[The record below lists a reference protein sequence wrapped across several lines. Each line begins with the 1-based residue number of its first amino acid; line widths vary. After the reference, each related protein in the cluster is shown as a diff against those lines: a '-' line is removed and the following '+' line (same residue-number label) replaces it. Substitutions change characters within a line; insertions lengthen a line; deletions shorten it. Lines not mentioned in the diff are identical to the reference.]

1 MIPRPSINSSSA
13 SPYLPCAWF
22 NDGRYFARVCAAARC
37 CCALLAFRHGR
48 YFARVCAAARCCCAL
63 IADCDVATAGGQAD
77 SAMGRGKGA
86 ESGRVQAGNTAP
98 WARSSLLR
106 GTHPTAGA
114 AQETQPA
121 VGPHTVQFCL
131 FASSKRPHM
140 LRARATGSGE
150 SDIRRRQPVCQKGN
164 GPETWLHHRS
174 KPPLQSQSI
183 KVSSEPTTM

>member
-1 MIPRPSINSSSA
+1 MSWSCWSHFVRTHAPSSA
-13 SPYLPCAWF
+13 
-22 NDGRYFARVCAAARC
+22 AAV
-37 CCALLAFRHGR
+37 G
-48 YFARVCAAARCCCAL
+48 AAVKAVE

-121 VGPHTVQFCL
+121 VGPHTVQF
-131 FASSKRPHM
+131 FDEQAVATES
-140 LRARATGSGE
+140 ARVDLPVIAYCSGE
-150 SDIRRRQPVCQKGN
+150 CQRGHWKLHKTVCKETTKRLQTVTELMRGPGDDDHQRRYAGRRCGGQNCTAQC
-164 GPETWLHHRS
+164 
-174 KPPLQSQSI
+174 
-183 KVSSEPTTM
+183 VSE

>member
-1 MIPRPSINSSSA
+1 MVAFRENAPSSA
-13 SPYLPCAWF
+13 
-22 NDGRYFARVCAAARC
+22 AAV
-37 CCALLAFRHGR
+37 G
-48 YFARVCAAARCCCAL
+48 AAVKAVE

-121 VGPHTVQFCL
+121 VGPHTVQFFDEQAVGTESARVDL
-131 FASSKRPHM
+131 HRFVPNVLPKP
-140 LRARATGSGE
+140 LRSVAPQERAWADKAT
-150 SDIRRRQPVCQKGN
+150 
-164 GPETWLHHRS
+164 
-174 KPPLQSQSI
+174 
-183 KVSSEPTTM
+183 